1 MTTKIL
7 IAGFGGQGVLFAGK
21 QIAKMGMDKDMQV
34 SWLPSYG
41 PEMRGGT
48 ANCSVIVS
56 DDEAIGSPI
65 VNVPDILFSFNI
77 QSFDKFESTVAPGG
91 MLFVDS
97 TLVSKKSVRKDIKV
111 FYIPATELA
120 SQNDLKGGA
129 NVIMLGKFVAES
141 GLFDK
146 EEFIEHM
153 VSSIPASKAQL
164 IANNKKAFDIG
175 YNYKG

>member
-1 MTTKIL
+1 
-7 IAGFGGQGVLFAGK
+7 
-21 QIAKMGMDKDMQV
+21 
-34 SWLPSYG
+34 
-41 PEMRGGT
+41 
-48 ANCSVIVS
+48 
-56 DDEAIGSPI
+56 
-65 VNVPDILFSFNI
+65 
-77 QSFDKFESTVAPGG
+77 

-97 TLVSKKSVRKDIKV
+97 TLVSKKSVREDIKV

-164 IANNKKAFDIG
+164 IANNRKAFDIG